1 MVRFFSF
8 FFLMIRFDQTFH
20 LMLFFLLLFLCD
32 FIGLPSVL
40 PNCRVDIYPSWIF
53 LDDKVGKLG
62 CFLIAGLT

>member
-1 MVRFFSF
+1 
-8 FFLMIRFDQTFH
+8 MIRFDQTFH

-40 PNCRVDIYPSWIF
+40 PNCRVDICPSWIF

-62 CFLIAGLT
+62 AS